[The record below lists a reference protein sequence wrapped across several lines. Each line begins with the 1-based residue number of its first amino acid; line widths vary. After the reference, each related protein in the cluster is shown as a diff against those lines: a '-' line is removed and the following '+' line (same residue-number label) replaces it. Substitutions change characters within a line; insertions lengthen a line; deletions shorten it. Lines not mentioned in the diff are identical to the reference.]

1 MGRKCCVIITFLDQH
16 CNGFK
21 SEASSFSLQLR
32 VTEACSRVRHE
43 CYLSGDINIDLLKYD
58 VNNKHRDFLNM
69 VTSFGYLPYIIHPT
83 RITENTSTLIDNI
96 WLPSLYYTP
105 Y

>member
-1 MGRKCCVIITFLDQH
+1 MLPTWRL
-16 CNGFK
+16 
-21 SEASSFSLQLR
+21 
-32 VTEACSRVRHE
+32 
-43 CYLSGDINIDLLKYD
+43 YIDVLKYD

-96 WLPSLYYTP
+96 YSNNLEDEIISGNILIQFADHLAQFHSINRNIDMITP
-105 Y
+105 D